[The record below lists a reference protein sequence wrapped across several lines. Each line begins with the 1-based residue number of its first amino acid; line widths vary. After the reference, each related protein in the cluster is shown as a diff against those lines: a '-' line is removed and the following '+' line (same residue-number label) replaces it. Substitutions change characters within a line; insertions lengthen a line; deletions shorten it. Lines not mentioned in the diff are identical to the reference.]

1 MAGHG
6 EAAERTTGRGGRG
19 FAAVLVLGPPPH
31 PARTREEASAT
42 VETVAAPALRVV
54 PDPADMPA
62 YR

>member
-1 MAGHG
+1 M
-6 EAAERTTGRGGRG
+6 
-19 FAAVLVLGPPPH
+19 LVLGPPPH